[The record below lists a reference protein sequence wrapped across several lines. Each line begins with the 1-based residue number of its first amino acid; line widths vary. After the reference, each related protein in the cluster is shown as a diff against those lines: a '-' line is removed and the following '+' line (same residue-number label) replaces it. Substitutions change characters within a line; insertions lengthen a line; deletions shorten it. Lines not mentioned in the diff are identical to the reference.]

1 MTAEIISIGDEL
13 LLGDT
18 VNTNASWLGRT
29 LSGRGL
35 QVRRV
40 HTVGDRQEL
49 IRDCL
54 EEALSRPGL
63 VVATGGL
70 GPTHDDVTKQA
81 VAELFDCEL
90 RLHKPTLD
98 FIRKVFDRRGIP
110 FTRSNYHQAEVP
122 EAAEVLFNTHGT
134 APGLWL
140 ERGEARLAV
149 LPGVPHEMRHL
160 VNEKVL
166 PRLEQ
171 EGWAASQPHTCYL
184 VTAGIG
190 ESTLSDEVLG
200 DLSPWLG
207 GELSLA
213 FLPGVEGVCLRVTGG
228 TGDPQEGAR
237 EMEPLLK
244 RIRERAGEHLVGE
257 GREES
262 LARRV
267 GELLRERELHIAT
280 AESCTGGRI
289 CDTLTDVPGS
299 SDYVRGGIVAY
310 DNEVKQQQLDV
321 DPGVLR
327 EYGAV
332 SRAVALQMAQG
343 AATRLRA
350 DIGLSATGIAG
361 PEGGTPDKPVGTV
374 WVGYWSKERHFA
386 FRACFT
392 DDRQVNKDRTV
403 AVALDAV
410 RRTLTGASSLP
421 YGMQSE
427 SA

>member
-18 VNTNASWLGRT
+18 LNTNAAWLGRT
-29 LSGRGL
+29 LSGRGMP
-35 QVRRV
+35 VRRV
-40 HTVGDRQEL
+40 HTVGDDPGL

-54 EEALSRPGL
+54 EQALSRPGL
-63 VVATGGL
+63 VVTTGGL
-70 GPTHDDVTKQA
+70 GPTHDDVTKQV
-81 VAELFDCEL
+81 VAGLFDSGL
-90 RLHKPTLD
+90 RLHEPTLD
-98 FIRKVFDRRGIP
+98 FIRKVFKRRGIP

-122 EAAEVLFNTHGT
+122 EAADVLFNNRGT

-140 ERGEARLAV
+140 ARGEARLAV

-160 VNEKVL
+160 VCEKVL
-166 PRLEQ
+166 PLLEK
-171 EGWAASQPHTCYL
+171 EGWVAPQALTRYL

-207 GELSLA
+207 EDLSLA
-213 FLPGVEGVCLRVTGG
+213 FLPGTEGVRLRVISRVE
-228 TGDPQEGAR
+228 DPGEAAR
-237 EMEPLLK
+237 GMEPLLE

-257 GREES
+257 GREAS
-262 LARRV
+262 LSAAV
-267 GELLRERELHIAT
+267 GELLRERRFHIAT

-310 DNEVKQQQLDV
+310 ENGVKTELLGV
-321 DPGVLR
+321 DPDALR
-327 EYGAV
+327 EHGAV
-332 SRAVALQMAQG
+332 SRPVALQMARG
-343 AATRLRA
+343 AAERLEA
-350 DIGLSATGIAG
+350 DIGISATGVAG
-361 PEGGTPDKPVGTV
+361 PGGGTPDKPVGTV
-374 WVGYWSKERHFA
+374 WVGFWSAEEHFA
-386 FRACFT
+386 FRARFT
-392 DDRQVNKDRTV
+392 DDRQVNKERTV

-410 RRTLTGASSLP
+410 RRRLTGARSLP
-421 YGMQSE
+421 YGMKAE